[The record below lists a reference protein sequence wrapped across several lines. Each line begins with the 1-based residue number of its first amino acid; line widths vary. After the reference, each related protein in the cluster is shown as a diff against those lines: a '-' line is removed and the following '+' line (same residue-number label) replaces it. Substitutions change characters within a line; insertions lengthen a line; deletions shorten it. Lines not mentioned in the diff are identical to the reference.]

1 MSDAPVP
8 VTMVTVITK
17 HGMVGLPMATK
28 GQQEVI
34 FSTEATAM
42 AAAEKASE
50 AANKTIV
57 AAVASN
63 TEAVTIMASELA
75 AASATTVWVAAV
87 LVAAKEAWQLE
98 HHLP

>member
-1 MSDAPVP
+1 M
-8 VTMVTVITK
+8 
-17 HGMVGLPMATK
+17 
-28 GQQEVI
+28 
-34 FSTEATAM
+34 
-42 AAAEKASE
+42 
-50 AANKTIV
+50 